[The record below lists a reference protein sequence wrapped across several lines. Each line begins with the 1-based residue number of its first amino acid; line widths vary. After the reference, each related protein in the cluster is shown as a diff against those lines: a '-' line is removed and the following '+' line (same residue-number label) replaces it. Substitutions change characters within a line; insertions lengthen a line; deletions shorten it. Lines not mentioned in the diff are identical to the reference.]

1 MEKLIEDM
9 PAPGLVL
16 VGFGERSLRD
26 MLEWIDTDKEDDLL
40 SAFIKWPPVYRPE
53 TSCTNEEIQ
62 NACRFLAFIH
72 DSIRE
77 YDLKMNPPEEED
89 EENTDGSHIITDIS

>member
-1 MEKLIEDM
+1 MDKLIGDI

-16 VGFGERSLRD
+16 VGFGDQSLRD

-40 SAFIKWPPVYRPE
+40 SAFIKWPPVYRSE
-53 TSCTNEEIQ
+53 GACSNEEIQ

-77 YDLKMNPPEEED
+77 YELKMNPPEKED
-89 EENTDGSHIITDIS
+89 EEKNNEF

>member
-1 MEKLIEDM
+1 MEKLIGDM

-16 VGFGERSLRD
+16 VGFGEQSLRD

-40 SAFIKWPPVYRPE
+40 SAFIKWPPVYRPGV
-53 TSCTNEEIQ
+53 SCTNEEIQ

-89 EENTDGSHIITDIS
+89 KENTDGDC